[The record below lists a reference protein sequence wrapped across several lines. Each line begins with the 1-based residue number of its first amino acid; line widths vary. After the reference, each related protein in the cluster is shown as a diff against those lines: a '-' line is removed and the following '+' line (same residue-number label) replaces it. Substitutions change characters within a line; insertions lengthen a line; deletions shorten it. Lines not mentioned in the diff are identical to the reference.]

1 MKDFE
6 YTAPGTLREAVKLLA
21 EKGDSARAMAGGTDL
36 IVQMRINRRQPERV
50 VDIKN
55 VPELNELTFT
65 PRTGLRIGAAV
76 PCHRLYGN
84 ADIAQRYPGI
94 IDSAAI
100 IGGIQIQGRASF
112 GGNICNSSPSAD
124 SIPVLIAYGATC
136 EIAGPNGKRS
146 VPVEEFCTGP
156 GMNVLA
162 PGELLVS
169 VRVPLN
175 RKNTG
180 AHYLRFI
187 PRNEM
192 DIAVVGVGAYV
203 ELGGRGKKQ
212 TFKTVRI
219 ALAAVG
225 PTPIFARDAGAG
237 LEGQPVNEES
247 ILAAAEVAKAAASP
261 ISDMRGPAE
270 YRTHLV
276 GVLTKRAL
284 IGAVKRARG
293 QFVPNAVQENGHPV
307 YTLS

>member
-6 YTAPGTLREAVKLLA
+6 YTDPQTLREAVKLLA
-21 EKGDSARAMAGGTDL
+21 EKGENARVLAGGTDL
-36 IVQMRINRRQPERV
+36 IVQMRGRRFQPERV
-50 VDIKN
+50 VDVKKIA
-55 VPELNELTFT
+55 ELNELTFS
-65 PRTGLRIGAAV
+65 PRKGLRIGAAV
-76 PCHRLYGN
+76 PCHLIYKDTEVAERF
-84 ADIAQRYPGI
+84 PGI
-94 IDSAAI
+94 IDTAMI
-100 IGGIQIQGRASF
+100 IGGIQIQGRATL
-112 GGNICNSSPSAD
+112 GGNLCNASPSAD
-124 SIPVLIAYGATC
+124 SIPSLIAYGATA
-136 EIAGPNGKRS
+136 EIQGPEGKRK
-146 VPVEEFCTGP
+146 VLVEDFCT
-156 GMNVLA
+156 A
-162 PGELLVS
+162 PGRSVLQPGEILVCIQI
-169 VRVPLN
+169 PQN
-175 RKNTG
+175 KNNSG

-247 ILAAAEVAKAAASP
+247 ILAVAEAAKAAASP

-293 QFVPNAVQENGHPV
+293 QFVPNAVQENSHPV